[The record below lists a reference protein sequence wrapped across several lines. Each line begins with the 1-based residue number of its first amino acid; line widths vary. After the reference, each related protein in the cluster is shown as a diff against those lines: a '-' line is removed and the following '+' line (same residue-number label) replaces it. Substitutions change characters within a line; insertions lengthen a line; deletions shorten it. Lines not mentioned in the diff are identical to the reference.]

1 MTDSIGHRIKFGV
14 IAPSTNTSVQPE
26 YEALRPY
33 GVSNHF
39 SRCVIPDTRV
49 VDDASFMVMLNN
61 IRAAVEPALV
71 SVMSCSPQHVI
82 MGMSAETFWD
92 GLEGQKR
99 LEKRMK
105 KVAGVDITMGS
116 DACRAALRAYGK
128 GIKRLGIV
136 TPYMPVGDKQ
146 VLRLFDVASGKN
158 IWMKEYDSKAVP
170 LKSTNPEWTGYVKS
184 NGDVEI
190 LNTATGKP
198 VSSFKLDAKLSEA
211 HLKGCV
217 EAQLLAD
224 SDRFYVVLDR
234 TPAGN
239 ALAMRR
245 NMMYNY
251 SMRSQL
257 VNGPIYAFER
267 TTGKRLWYVED
278 LLENQWIILERFADL
293 PVIIAA
299 AGILFSIAGTFLV
312 KVKEGG
318 NPQKALNV
326 GNLAP

>member
-39 SRCVIPDTRV
+39 SRCTIPDTRV
-49 VDDASFMVMLNN
+49 IDDASFMVMLNN

-146 VLRLFDVASGKN
+146 VRRFFKDCGFEVVNLLGLKCQSPMLIAHTSKQTLRDAVLQVNKGKVDAVVQVGTNLAMAEVAAMAEFWLDKPV
-158 IWMKEYDSKAVP
+158 IA
-170 LKSTNPEWTGYVKS
+170 
-184 NGDVEI
+184 I
-190 LNTATGKP
+190 NTATYWYALRQNGIKDK
-198 VSSFKLDAKLSEA
+198 VYGWGS
-211 HLKGCV
+211 
-217 EAQLLAD
+217 LLAD
-224 SDRFYVVLDR
+224 
-234 TPAGN
+234 N
-239 ALAMRR
+239 
-245 NMMYNY
+245 
-251 SMRSQL
+251 
-257 VNGPIYAFER
+257 
-267 TTGKRLWYVED
+267 
-278 LLENQWIILERFADL
+278 
-293 PVIIAA
+293 
-299 AGILFSIAGTFLV
+299 
-312 KVKEGG
+312 
-318 NPQKALNV
+318 
-326 GNLAP
+326 